1 MRTEQIHYLKVIN
14 QYSSINTAA
23 KMLNISPQ
31 ALSLSMNSLEE
42 ELGFVILNRTR
53 FGSFLT
59 SQGTELLTHGQKF
72 LDAVENMKQ
81 NRSIKHPALT
91 HATLHLMATNGAIET
106 NFSTAIGQLYTE
118 YPNIKLQIER
128 TKYSDIIAHLVDK
141 SSLGIIYHLSVNG
154 IDITDLSKTPYEFIP
169 FLTGKYYC
177 VTTDKF
183 PVYNYKSVSV
193 KTMLSYPNI
202 LYAPTMDVMK
212 ALYRQINPNEKNL
225 IVVDDYAIY
234 KQMILSG
241 IGIGMLFVPDKYAPP
256 SSNQFKV
263 IPLKEKV
270 VSSLGCIKVKY
281 RSLLSEQQDFI
292 NYMCD
297 YYQNSFSHSESALI

>member
-91 HATLHLMATNGAIET
+91 HAT
-106 NFSTAIGQLYTE
+106 
-118 YPNIKLQIER
+118 
-128 TKYSDIIAHLVDK
+128 
-141 SSLGIIYHLSVNG
+141 
-154 IDITDLSKTPYEFIP
+154 
-169 FLTGKYYC
+169 
-177 VTTDKF
+177 
-183 PVYNYKSVSV
+183 
-193 KTMLSYPNI
+193 
-202 LYAPTMDVMK
+202 
-212 ALYRQINPNEKNL
+212 
-225 IVVDDYAIY
+225 
-234 KQMILSG
+234 
-241 IGIGMLFVPDKYAPP
+241 
-256 SSNQFKV
+256 
-263 IPLKEKV
+263 
-270 VSSLGCIKVKY
+270 
-281 RSLLSEQQDFI
+281 
-292 NYMCD
+292 
-297 YYQNSFSHSESALI
+297 